1 MGIVI
6 NRASLY
12 IATLPERSKALKT
25 TSRFFIQFIRLAGPF
40 WNSEHKATI
49 RGLSLALL
57 LLTILQIAIS
67 VIITIWSADLFDAL
81 DQRSMSGLFTQIGL
95 IVLIFLANIM
105 VTVFHLM
112 VKRRIQLDWRGW
124 LTDKLISQWM
134 KEGRHYLVTHI
145 PGEHDNPD
153 GRIAEDI
160 RIATEYA
167 IDLIHS
173 LTYSLLMLISFTQI
187 LWDLSGTITLNL
199 GLTEI
204 PIQGHLVWIAIIYA
218 ASASMLGWWIGRP
231 LTQATDNRQTVEANF
246 RFALVKA
253 RENSLAIALIHGE
266 KHENP
271 HFHNLF
277 GDIINAWNQQTK
289 AWEKIM
295 MFSSGYS
302 VLSMAFP
309 VLVSAPRYIL
319 GSITLGALMQAAQS
333 FQHMVSALSWPV
345 DNMGRVAEWRASVER
360 VLGLTGA
367 LDQLERE
374 IAKPDPHRIR
384 LEKKDQSILRF
395 DNLCLSRLD
404 GIVCI
409 SCLNE
414 EIKPGERV
422 LIGGN
427 AFTGNKLF
435 KAIAG
440 LWPWGEGTIELP
452 DDEPL
457 FFMPPRPFLPNGSLR
472 AAICYPSPSDNFG
485 QTDLEY
491 ALELAGVSDLASQLD
506 EIGDWEK
513 NLEREQLQR
522 LGLVRLLL
530 QRPKWIMMQ
539 EAFDSLDPD
548 GEMEMIRIINQK
560 MPDSALLTITKQP
573 NIQALHERHI
583 ILS

>member
-1 MGIVI
+1 M
-6 NRASLY
+6 
-12 IATLPERSKALKT
+12 ALQT

-57 LLTILQIAIS
+57 LLTVLQIAIS

-81 DQRSMSGLFTQIGL
+81 DQRSMSRFFTQIGL
-95 IVLIFLANIM
+95 IVLIFIANMAI
-105 VTVFHLM
+105 TVLHLM

-153 GRIAEDI
+153 GRIAEDV
-160 RIATEYA
+160 RISTEYA
-167 IDLIHS
+167 IDLLHS
-173 LTYSLLMLISFTQI
+173 LTYSLLMLISFTEI
-187 LWDLSGTITLNL
+187 LWDLSGTVTLNL
-199 GLTEI
+199 GLIEI
-204 PIQGHLVWIAIIYA
+204 PIQGHLVWIAMVYA

-231 LTQATDNRQTVEANF
+231 LTKATDHRQTVEANF

-266 KHENP
+266 RHENP
-271 HFHNLF
+271 HFHSLF
-277 GDIINAWNQQTK
+277 GNIINAWNQQTK

-295 MFSSGYS
+295 LFSSGYS

-309 VLVSAPRYIL
+309 ILVSAPRYIL
-319 GSITLGALMQAAQS
+319 GSISLGALMQAAQS

-374 IAKPDPHRIR
+374 IAKPDPHRIH
-384 LEKKDQSILRF
+384 LEKKNQPILRF
-395 DNLCLSRLD
+395 DNLCISRLD
-404 GIVCI
+404 GIICI

-414 EIKPGERV
+414 EIKQGERI
-422 LIGGN
+422 LIAGN

-452 DDEPL
+452 DNEPL
-457 FFMPPRPFLPNGSLR
+457 FFMPPRPFLPNGTLR
-472 AAICYPSPSDNFG
+472 AAICYPSPSDNFS
-485 QTDLEY
+485 QADLEY
-491 ALELAGVSDLASQLD
+491 TLELSGVKDLITQLD
-506 EIGDWEK
+506 ETGDWEK

-539 EAFDSLDPD
+539 EAFDSLDPE
-548 GEMEMIRIINQK
+548 GEMDMIRIINQK
-560 MPDSALLTITKQP
+560 LPDSTLLTITKQP
-573 NIQALHERHI
+573 NIQALHKRQI